1 MESLEWYLGLKG
13 VAVSEAP
20 MALALGALTFH
31 VYSPLP
37 NTLKSLVYLAK
48 FIPISN

>member
-13 VAVSEAP
+13 AAVSEAP
-20 MALALGALTFH
+20 MALVLGALTFH
-31 VYSPLP
+31 VYAPLP
-37 NTLKSLVYLAK
+37 NTLKILAYLAN